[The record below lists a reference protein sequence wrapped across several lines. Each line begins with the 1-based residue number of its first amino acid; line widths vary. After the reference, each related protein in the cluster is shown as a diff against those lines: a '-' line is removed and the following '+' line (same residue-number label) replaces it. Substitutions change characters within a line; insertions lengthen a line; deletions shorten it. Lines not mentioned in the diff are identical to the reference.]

1 MSDRGRRDE
10 NDSWTQRSEYAGLL
24 LEPANIFHNLIDV
37 LGSYALDFRH
47 IAKFPMVSANAVCR
61 GQLKGRIA
69 MMARLIDFVD
79 QRRAMISPG
88 SSLAVTHRATGVELR
103 LTTLKL
109 SGNRSLIHRLFRR
122 GGIARR

>member
-10 NDSWTQRSEYAGLL
+10 NDSWTQRSEDAGLF
-24 LEPANIFHNLIDV
+24 LEPPNIFHDLIDIF
-37 LGSYALDFRH
+37 GGHAIDFRH
-47 IAKFPMVSANAVCR
+47 IAEFPVVGANTVGCC
-61 GQLKGRIA
+61 QLKGGIA
-69 MMARLIDFVD
+69 MMARFVDFVD

-88 SSLAVTHRATGVELR
+88 SSLAVTHRATDVELR
-103 LTTLKL
+103 FTTLKL